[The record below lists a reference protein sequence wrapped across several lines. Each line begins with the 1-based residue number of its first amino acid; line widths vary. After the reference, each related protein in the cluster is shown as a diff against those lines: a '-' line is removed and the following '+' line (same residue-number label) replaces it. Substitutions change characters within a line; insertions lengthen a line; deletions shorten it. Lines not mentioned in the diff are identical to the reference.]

1 MGTRPDG
8 ARPQRARAGARPRQR
23 SRQHRRIG
31 ARMRVR
37 SLCCGR
43 RNPRQR
49 KLAASRGRGELRR
62 ATPHRA
68 RPSAGL
74 SVAAFQRRLG
84 RLLADGVC
92 GAHPARRIRAARKRL
107 SPPHDGG
114 DRSGILDRA
123 ETAIRPVVS
132 RTDAGRPYQDH
143 GRGQAVGAAALL
155 WPGDPAQRQ
164 WGAALRPAQPGRR
177 RQPRR
182 GRSRRNGRRAVRHRQ
197 GAGPVAAAAA
207 RRHRAGAARMS
218 DDIIL
223 ALRNATKLYAGVPAI
238 ENVDFELRRGEIHAL
253 VGENGAGKST
263 LKKVR
268 AGVVALTSGTME
280 VNGVAAVPR
289 TPLEARN
296 LGIAM
301 VFQENSLVP
310 TMTVAQNLF
319 LGQERFYNRLRGI
332 YIAAQQFL
340 QSLNFDVT
348 PTATVGLLGAAKKQM
363 VEIARAVL
371 HEAKVIIFD
380 EPTATLTPEE
390 KKYFFDLVRD
400 LKRRGVSIVFIS
412 HALEEALILADR
424 ITILRD
430 GKHVVTDDAASFDR
444 ARPSPGRCGRD
455 LSNTLYGTRK
465 TTVRPAGARV
475 LTIQNLKMAPMV
487 RNNSL
492 SVFAGQITGVFG
504 LVGAGRT
511 ETFKVVAGVLKRDFF
526 HGGEVILNGRPVR
539 YRVPAPAVRAGI
551 AYVTEDRKVE
561 GFFETMSVARNIYL
575 GLLAKMPGGRF
586 FLSNREA
593 DKVGKTW
600 VEKLK
605 VRATGN
611 DIKVVE
617 LSGGNQQKVVIAK
630 SLVQGPELIIFDEPT
645 RGVDVGAIVEIH
657 ELIQR
662 LADEG
667 KAVVVI
673 SSYLPEIMALS
684 DRILVSRQGKVV
696 EEFSALEATEEKI
709 MYAAVH

>member
-1 MGTRPDG
+1 
-8 ARPQRARAGARPRQR
+8 
-23 SRQHRRIG
+23 
-31 ARMRVR
+31 
-37 SLCCGR
+37 
-43 RNPRQR
+43 
-49 KLAASRGRGELRR
+49 
-62 ATPHRA
+62 
-68 RPSAGL
+68 
-74 SVAAFQRRLG
+74 
-84 RLLADGVC
+84 
-92 GAHPARRIRAARKRL
+92 
-107 SPPHDGG
+107 
-114 DRSGILDRA
+114 
-123 ETAIRPVVS
+123 
-132 RTDAGRPYQDH
+132 
-143 GRGQAVGAAALL
+143 
-155 WPGDPAQRQ
+155 
-164 WGAALRPAQPGRR
+164 
-177 RQPRR
+177 
-182 GRSRRNGRRAVRHRQ
+182 
-197 GAGPVAAAAA
+197 
-207 RRHRAGAARMS
+207 MS
-218 DDIIL
+218 DTIL
-223 ALRNATKLYAGVPAI
+223 ALSKATKLYAGVPAI
-238 ENVDFELRRGEIHAL
+238 EGVDFELRRGEIHAL

-263 LKKVR
+263 LTKVM
-268 AGVVALTSGTME
+268 AGVVTLTSGTMQI
-280 VNGVAAVPR
+280 NGVEIAPK
-289 TPLEARN
+289 TPLEARH

-412 HALEEALILADR
+412 HALEEALVLADR

-430 GKHVVTDDAASFDR
+430 GKHVLTDDAAKFDR
-444 ARPSPGRCGRD
+444 ARIVQAMVGRD
-455 LSNTLYGTRK
+455 LSNTLYGSRK
-465 TTVRPAGARV
+465 TTMRPAGARV
-475 LTIQNLKMAPMV
+475 LTVQNLKMAPMV

-511 ETFKVVAGVLKRDFF
+511 ETFKIVAGVLKRDFF
-526 HGGEVILNGRPVR
+526 HGGEVILHDKPVR

-575 GLLAKMPGGRF
+575 GLLAKLPGGRF
-586 FLSNREA
+586 FLSRREA
-593 DKVGKTW
+593 DKIGTTW

-605 VRATGN
+605 VRTTGN
-611 DIKVVE
+611 DMKVVE

-630 SLVQGPELIIFDEPT
+630 SLVQDPDLIIFDEPT

-657 ELIQR
+657 ELDPAARRRRQGCGGDLVIPTRNHGAVGPHPGLAPGQGGRGIFRVRSHGRENHVRSGSLKNSAPAATFREAAKHQSGSRIDRPASRQKRTSDPPFSARTEWPADAGPLAMTYDSFDEISATFLGFKDVPWPNGGRVRNWRQVGKQLRMILHHLQNVLRLDVRVDIESGFQHSKLGQPFFGAAKRAIVVGGNRRSACWMLNCIAASATSSFSPGIQR
-662 LADEG
+662 VRDLG
-667 KAVVVI
+667 G
-673 SSYLPEIMALS
+673 LL
-684 DRILVSRQGKVV
+684 RILAHPLVGLGNGG
-696 EEFSALEATEEKI
+696 EEFLDGLRRSSPPRAGAPR
-709 MYAAVH
+709 